1 MAQQMVKIDNIPIR
15 DLLVLL
21 NQLVKEYDL
30 VDLLIDPENRKV
42 TINPVSSVE
51 SEDPEDLPEEDQEL
65 TEDNIYDII

>member
-1 MAQQMVKIDNIPIR
+1 MAQQMVKIDNVPIR

-51 SEDPEDLPEEDQEL
+51 FGHLEDLPEEDQEL